1 MCVLKAEDYYC
12 FIFVFNLTG
21 VSLMGNLG
29 HGCWRGMPQ
38 WSAVSAGPL
47 ELDLTC
53 HVQICVL
60 SSCVIL
66 GSLTSWGPNPF
77 LHLHKRDN
85 YNNTLG
91 LLGEL
96 NLHGVSQLP
105 SKTHGTEEGFSLL
118 AAVFIVSIILFY
130 VTWCLFLFCLFYIS
144 CELKSV
150 FL

>member
-1 MCVLKAEDYYC
+1 
-12 FIFVFNLTG
+12 
-21 VSLMGNLG
+21 MGNLG

-118 AAVFIVSIILFY
+118 AAVFIVLFFFMLPDVCFFFVSSISH
-130 VTWCLFLFCLFYIS
+130 VN
-144 CELKSV
+144 
-150 FL
+150 